1 MSDRS
6 ATCAQLTLWDAHS
19 AISSPGLAAGPTPCA
34 SRAGPT
40 IATSGPPRVRASRSA
55 QPASSADLTTTATS
69 GPSCSSSSASAALQS
84 SLESRLR
91 DRLAGRG
98 STLYRLT
105 WKAQATPSGRP
116 ICALLASGH
125 RTSAS
130 ASTSS
135 PWPTPTTRAS
145 GNEYTY
151 SNGDHNRKCLT
162 LIGTAMLAAWPTPTV
177 TDADRG
183 GQAARMETGRSNLRD
198 AAMMSGWTTP
208 TASEPGGSPEA
219 AQERKRQAIAR
230 GASMGTTVTML
241 THQAHGAMSSG
252 SPAPTGSRGQ
262 LNADFTRWLM
272 GYPTAWASCAPTG
285 TRSSRKSPPSSS
297 AP

>member
-55 QPASSADLTTTATS
+55 PPASNAASTTTATS

-84 SLESRLR
+84 SLASRLR

-116 ICALLASGH
+116 ICALLASAH
-125 RTSAS
+125 RTSGS
-130 ASTSS
+130 GSISS
-135 PWPTPTTRAS
+135 PWTTPTVNDATGS
-145 GNEYTY
+145 QY
-151 SNGDHNRKCLT
+151 SYANGDHSRPVLKLP
-162 LIGTAMLAAWPTPTV
+162 GVAMLASGWPTARAADGANGVCRETAPINKGPDLPTV
-177 TDADRG
+177 A
-183 GQAARMETGRSNLRD
+183 
-198 AAMMSGWTTP
+198 GWATP

-219 AQERKRQAIAR
+219 AQERKRQAIVR
-230 GASMGTTVTML
+230 GASMGTSVTTL
-241 THQAHGAMSSG
+241 THQALGATSSG

-262 LNADFTRWLM
+262 LNPAFTRWLL
-272 GYPTAWASCAPTG
+272 GLPTVWDDCAPTG
-285 TRSSRKSPPSSS
+285 TRSSRRSPPSSS

>member
-6 ATCAQLTLWDAHS
+6 ATFAQLSLWGARS
-19 AISSPGLAAGPTPCA
+19 AISSPGLADGPTPCA
-34 SRAGPT
+34 SPAGPT
-40 IATSGPPRVRASRSA
+40 IALSGPRRVRASRSA
-55 QPASSADLTTTATS
+55 PPASSAASTTTATS
-69 GPSCSSSSASAALQS
+69 GQSCSSSSASAALQS

-135 PWPTPTTRAS
+135 PWPTPTTLDHKDGAS
-145 GNEYTY
+145 V
-151 SNGDHNRKCLT
+151 
-162 LIGTAMLAAWPTPTV
+162 GTAPTNGLLGRAVWLASWPTPTV

-183 GQAARMETGRSNLRD
+183 GQAERMETGRSNLRD
-198 AAMMSGWTTP
+198 AAMLSGWATP
-208 TASEPGGSPEA
+208 TASEPGWSPEE

-230 GASMGTTVTML
+230 GASMGTSVTTL
-241 THQAHGAMSSG
+241 THQAHGAMPSG
-252 SPAPTGSRGQ
+252 SPAPTVSRGQ

-285 TRSSRKSPPSSS
+285 TRSSRRSPPSSS